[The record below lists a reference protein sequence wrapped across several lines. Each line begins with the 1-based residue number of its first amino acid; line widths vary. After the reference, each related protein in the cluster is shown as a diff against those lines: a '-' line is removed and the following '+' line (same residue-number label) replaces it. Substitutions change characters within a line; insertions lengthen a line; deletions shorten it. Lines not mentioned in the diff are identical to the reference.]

1 MEIKTHATEVW
12 RLSIVKSLQ
21 TPDAPFSHIMFFLLI
36 PNKNRENLW
45 KPPTDKI
52 QIEHLLDVKEAKQ
65 RPNIVIIALHFLP
78 LGIFS
83 PLLKAID
90 VVPLYHLVWVPI
102 MGTWSL

>member
-65 RPNIVIIALHFLP
+65 RPNIVIIALHLLP

-83 PLLKAID
+83 PLLLLLSPQSPPKS
-90 VVPLYHLVWVPI
+90 PFLG
-102 MGTWSL
+102 GTSSS

>member
-52 QIEHLLDVKEAKQ
+52 QIEHLLDDFMQ
-65 RPNIVIIALHFLP
+65 YCSIV
-78 LGIFS
+78 
-83 PLLKAID
+83 
-90 VVPLYHLVWVPI
+90 
-102 MGTWSL
+102 

>member
-36 PNKNRENLW
+36 PNKNIENLW

-52 QIEHLLDVKEAKQ
+52 QIEHLLVKKSVNCTKGDVI
-65 RPNIVIIALHFLP
+65 PNKK
-78 LGIFS
+78 GICVANFTVKGWTTQELS
-83 PLLKAID
+83 
-90 VVPLYHLVWVPI
+90 
-102 MGTWSL
+102 